1 MHQANFIVREPLLN
15 PKQRVIGYELS
26 WQHDAGQPVTDAA
39 LEALIGF
46 VGAHLNDAE
55 RGWLLRDKLLF
66 LDAVP
71 AMLSSDALHALPPE
85 RIVLTMKAADLTDP
99 HTLAAV
105 QRVRA
110 GGVGISVRDGHVN
123 AANAGNAGGDGSLG
137 RLGKH
142 LSKSASYIEVCFS
155 GADVAAQ
162 ARTYATFKQT
172 GVQIVGRPVTTWADF
187 DACAALGLDAFVGKL
202 HLTPRPGAP
211 VKGLNPAQSI
221 ILQLMQLVT
230 ANADVAQIEGVL
242 KRDAALAYK
251 LLRFINSAGF
261 GSGREIESLRQAIAL
276 LGYAP
281 LYRWLVLLLAIAST
295 SGYSPVLMETAVVRG
310 RLAEL
315 LGMHFLARGEGE
327 NLFLAGM
334 FSLLDRLLGLPMKDV
349 LDTIVL
355 PDAVVRALLT
365 RGGVYGPYLALAE
378 ACELNSHLVASL
390 AAALRISAH
399 DVNKA
404 HLSALAWAQN
414 IRL

>member
-1 MHQANFIVREPLLN
+1 MHRTNFIVREPLLD

-26 WQHDAGQPVTDAA
+26 WKHDPDQPITAAA
-39 LEALIGF
+39 LDALIGF
-46 VGAHLNDAE
+46 VAAHVNDAE

-71 AMLSSDALHALPPE
+71 PMLSTDALHAMPPE
-85 RIVLTMKAADLTDP
+85 RIVLTMKALDLADP

-105 QRVRA
+105 QGLRA
-110 GGVGISVRDGHVN
+110 GGVGISVRG
-123 AANAGNAGGDGSLG
+123 GNGEL
-137 RLGKH
+137 RHLGKH
-142 LSKSASYIEVCFS
+142 LGRSASYLEVRFS

-162 ARTYATFKQT
+162 ARTYATMKQSNLRM
-172 GVQIVGRPVTTWADF
+172 VGRPVSTWADF

-202 HLTPRPGAP
+202 HLTPRPGTP
-211 VKGLNPAQSI
+211 VKGMNPAQSI
-221 ILQLMQLVT
+221 ILQLMQLVK

-242 KRDAALAYK
+242 KRDPALSYK

-281 LYRWLVLLLAIAST
+281 LYRWLILLLATAST

-315 LGMHFLARGEGE
+315 LGIAFLARGEGE

-334 FSLLDRLLGLPMKDV
+334 FSLLDRLLGLPMKEV
-349 LDTIVL
+349 LGTIQL

-365 RGGVYGPYLALAE
+365 RGGIYGPYLALAE

-390 AAALRISAH
+390 AASIGISPFE
-399 DVNKA
+399 VNKA

-414 IRL
+414 ISL